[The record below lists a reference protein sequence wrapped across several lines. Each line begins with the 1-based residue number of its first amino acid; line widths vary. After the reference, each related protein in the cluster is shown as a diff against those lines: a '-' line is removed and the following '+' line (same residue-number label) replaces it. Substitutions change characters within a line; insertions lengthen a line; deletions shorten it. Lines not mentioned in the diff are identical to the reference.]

1 MSFGLNLNISV
12 IEMTMYCF
20 ITLICTAKMHIIMG
34 TADAMS
40 AIRVRKYD
48 IERLKKFKVN
58 NESAW
63 ETLAR
68 ILNEYQHSLLS
79 KEE

>member
-1 MSFGLNLNISV
+1 M
-12 IEMTMYCF
+12 
-20 ITLICTAKMHIIMG
+20 A

-48 IERLKKFKVN
+48 IERLKEFKVN

-68 ILNEYQHSLLS
+68 ILNEYQHGLLQK
-79 KEE
+79 KE

>member
-1 MSFGLNLNISV
+1 
-12 IEMTMYCF
+12 
-20 ITLICTAKMHIIMG
+20 MG
-34 TADAMS
+34 TADSMS

-48 IERLKKFKVN
+48 IQRLKDFKVN
-58 NESAW
+58 NESTW

-68 ILNEYQHSLLS
+68 ILNEYQHSLLD

>member
-1 MSFGLNLNISV
+1 MSFGLTLNMSV
-12 IEMTMYCF
+12 ALVTMYCF
-20 ITLICTAKMHIIMG
+20 ITLICTVKMHITKG
-34 TADAMS
+34 PADAMS

-48 IERLKKFKVN
+48 IERLKKFKMN

>member
-1 MSFGLNLNISV
+1 
-12 IEMTMYCF
+12 
-20 ITLICTAKMHIIMG
+20 MG
-34 TADAMS
+34 TGDAMS

-48 IERLKKFKVN
+48 IERLKQFKVN

>member
-1 MSFGLNLNISV
+1 M
-12 IEMTMYCF
+12 
-20 ITLICTAKMHIIMG
+20 LICTGKMHITMG
-34 TADAMS
+34 TADSMS

-48 IERLKKFKVN
+48 IQRLNDFKVN
-58 NESAW
+58 NESTW

-68 ILNEYQHSLLS
+68 ILNEYQHSLLE

>member
-1 MSFGLNLNISV
+1 
-12 IEMTMYCF
+12 
-20 ITLICTAKMHIIMG
+20 MHITMG

-48 IERLKKFKVN
+48 IERLKKFKMN

>member
-1 MSFGLNLNISV
+1 
-12 IEMTMYCF
+12 
-20 ITLICTAKMHIIMG
+20 MHIIMG

>member
-1 MSFGLNLNISV
+1 
-12 IEMTMYCF
+12 MYSLT
-20 ITLICTAKMHIIMG
+20 TLICTAKMHIIMA

-48 IERLKKFKVN
+48 IERLKEFKMN
-58 NESAW
+58 DESAW

-68 ILNEYQHSLLS
+68 ILNEYQHSLLQK
-79 KEE
+79 KE

>member
-1 MSFGLNLNISV
+1 MYSF
-12 IEMTMYCF
+12 T
-20 ITLICTAKMHIIMG
+20 TLICTVKMRIMMA

-48 IERLKKFKVN
+48 IERLKEFKVN

-68 ILNEYQHSLLS
+68 ILNEYQHGLLQK
-79 KEE
+79 KE

>member
-12 IEMTMYCF
+12 TEMTMYCF
-20 ITLICTAKMHIIMG
+20 ITLICTAKMHITMG
-34 TADAMS
+34 TADSMS

-48 IERLKKFKVN
+48 VQRLKDFKVN
-58 NESAW
+58 NESTW

-68 ILNEYQHSLLS
+68 ILNEYQHSLLN
-79 KEE
+79 KED

>member
-1 MSFGLNLNISV
+1 MSFGLTLNMSV
-12 IEMTMYCF
+12 ALVTMYCF
-20 ITLICTAKMHIIMG
+20 ITLICTVKMHITMG

-48 IERLKKFKVN
+48 IERLKKFKMN

>member
-1 MSFGLNLNISV
+1 
-12 IEMTMYCF
+12 
-20 ITLICTAKMHIIMG
+20 MG
-34 TADAMS
+34 NAEAMS

-48 IERLKKFKVN
+48 IERLQRFKVD

-68 ILNEYQHSLLS
+68 ILNEYQHSLL
-79 KEE
+79 EGED

>member
-1 MSFGLNLNISV
+1 
-12 IEMTMYCF
+12 
-20 ITLICTAKMHIIMG
+20 MG
-34 TADAMS
+34 TADSMS

-48 IERLKKFKVN
+48 IERLKEFKMS
-58 NESAW
+58 NESTW

-68 ILNEYQHSLLS
+68 ILNEYQHSLLN

>member
-1 MSFGLNLNISV
+1 M
-12 IEMTMYCF
+12 
-20 ITLICTAKMHIIMG
+20 A
-34 TADAMS
+34 TADSMS

-68 ILNEYQHSLLS
+68 ILNEYQHSQLEK
-79 KEE
+79 KE